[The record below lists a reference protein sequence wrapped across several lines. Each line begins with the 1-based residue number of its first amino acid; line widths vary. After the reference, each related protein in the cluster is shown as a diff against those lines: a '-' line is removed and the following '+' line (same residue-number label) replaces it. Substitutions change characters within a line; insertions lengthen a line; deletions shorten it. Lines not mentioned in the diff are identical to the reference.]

1 MLPPLDRSTQLD
13 EAVSGSLVFSAWR
26 SHMEIRVN
34 DETVTLTQE
43 SVNVLQLLEF
53 QEVEMPDM
61 VSVSINGDV
70 LKRDIF
76 ETTLIKEGDAVEFV
90 YFMGGGGDQR
100 SGVS

>member
-1 MLPPLDRSTQLD
+1 
-13 EAVSGSLVFSAWR
+13 
-26 SHMEIRVN
+26 MEIRVN

-53 QEVEMPDM
+53 QEVDMPDM

-70 LKRDIF
+70 LKRETF

-90 YFMGGGGDQR
+90 YFMGGGGMT
-100 SGVS
+100 SC

>member
-1 MLPPLDRSTQLD
+1 
-13 EAVSGSLVFSAWR
+13 
-26 SHMEIRVN
+26 MEIRVN

-53 QEVEMPDM
+53 QEVDMPDM

-70 LKRDIF
+70 LKREIF

-90 YFMGGGGDQR
+90 YFMGGGMISD
-100 SGVS
+100 

>member
-1 MLPPLDRSTQLD
+1 
-13 EAVSGSLVFSAWR
+13 
-26 SHMEIRVN
+26 MEIRVN

-53 QEVEMPDM
+53 QDVEMPDM

-70 LKRDIF
+70 LKREIF

-90 YFMGGGGDQR
+90 YFMGGGDQGL
-100 SGVS
+100 GVS

>member
-1 MLPPLDRSTQLD
+1 
-13 EAVSGSLVFSAWR
+13 
-26 SHMEIRVN
+26 MEIRVN

-90 YFMGGGGDQR
+90 YFMGGGGVISDQG
-100 SGVS
+100 SVDD

>member
-1 MLPPLDRSTQLD
+1 
-13 EAVSGSLVFSAWR
+13 
-26 SHMEIRVN
+26 MEIRVN

-53 QEVEMPDM
+53 QDVEMPDM

-70 LKRDIF
+70 LKREIF

-90 YFMGGGGDQR
+90 YFMGGGR
-100 SGVS
+100 SGIRG

>member
-1 MLPPLDRSTQLD
+1 M
-13 EAVSGSLVFSAWR
+13 FSAWR

-53 QEVEMPDM
+53 QDVEMPDM

-70 LKRDIF
+70 LKREIF

-90 YFMGGGGDQR
+90 YFMGGGDQGL
-100 SGVS
+100 GVS